1 LDYLR
6 SDGEKNM
13 DTFTYVVAIFLL
25 AFAMQSNMLWL
36 GLAILIFLLI
46 SLRSLSGIVLTIITG
61 VVFFIMG
68 SSLQGEML
76 YLSIGL
82 VILSYLVGVKP
93 SEENQGGMSPDMM
106 AMLQGMGGGGGDPY
120 GGGGMGGGQGGY

>member
-1 LDYLR
+1 
-6 SDGEKNM
+6 M
-13 DTFTYVVAIFLL
+13 DSFTYVVAVFLL
-25 AFAMQSNMLWL
+25 AFAMQSNLLWL

-46 SLRSLSGIVLTIITG
+46 SLRSLSGIILTLITG
-61 VVFFIMG
+61 VSFLILG

-82 VILSYLVGVKP
+82 VILAYLVGVKP
-93 SEENQGGMSPDMM
+93 SEDTQGGMSPDMM

-120 GGGGMGGGQGGY
+120 GGMGGGMGGPGGF